1 MLDWTT
7 REVAAL
13 TGAALLGDGE
23 VPVRGLSIDTRTL
36 RRGDLYV
43 AIRGARLDGH
53 AYVAEAFRK
62 GAVAV
67 LVDHPIRGVRGVR
80 GPRLVAADTTKA
92 LADLGRACRLA
103 WGGPVAAVTGSV
115 GKTTVK
121 DLLAHLLRGTRGEVL
136 ATRGNLNNRYGLP
149 LTLSGLAET
158 TGAAVVELGVNH
170 AGEMAPLAD
179 IARPDVAVVTLIGDA
194 HGGNFK
200 GRSQVARE
208 KLSVLG
214 SLRQGGVAV
223 LNADDLFQRAIPW
236 KGKVVRFGLKG
247 GDLRARDLRLAP
259 KGTVFTIQAGREK
272 AAAFVP
278 LWGAHHALNA
288 LAAVAAAREMGV
300 SLREAVERL
309 RGFVPSSPMRM
320 ERVEV
325 GGVTFVNDA
334 YNASPD
340 SMRAALATFA
350 RLPWRGRKIAALGD
364 MRELGRLAPRAHRE
378 AVEQAFGAGL
388 DLLLLVGQDMPKA
401 WEGIFGMV
409 PGLDAGVTAVRSSD
423 QHPTA
428 VFTCENAIQA
438 GAFLRRTVRKGDG
451 VLLKASRGIGL
462 ERALAPFV
470 RA

>member
-1 MLDWTT
+1 
-7 REVAAL
+7 
-13 TGAALLGDGE
+13 
-23 VPVRGLSIDTRTL
+23 
-36 RRGDLYV
+36 
-43 AIRGARLDGH
+43 
-53 AYVAEAFRK
+53 
-62 GAVAV
+62 
-67 LVDHPIRGVRGVR
+67 
-80 GPRLVAADTTKA
+80 
-92 LADLGRACRLA
+92 
-103 WGGPVAAVTGSV
+103 
-115 GKTTVK
+115 
-121 DLLAHLLRGTRGEVL
+121 
-136 ATRGNLNNRYGLP
+136 
-149 LTLSGLAET
+149 
-158 TGAAVVELGVNH
+158 
-170 AGEMAPLAD
+170 
-179 IARPDVAVVTLIGDA
+179 
-194 HGGNFK
+194 
-200 GRSQVARE
+200 
-208 KLSVLG
+208 
-214 SLRQGGVAV
+214 
-223 LNADDLFQRAIPW
+223 
-236 KGKVVRFGLKG
+236 
-247 GDLRARDLRLAP
+247 
-259 KGTVFTIQAGREK
+259 
-272 AAAFVP
+272 
-278 LWGAHHALNA
+278 
-288 LAAVAAAREMGV
+288 
-300 SLREAVERL
+300 
-309 RGFVPSSPMRM
+309 M

-438 GAFLRRTVRKGDG
+438 GAVLRRTVRKGDG